1 MLNRLLLPGDRAA
14 IESLCGRTPELDLV
28 MLANLDRLSGDQNLV
43 QYWGQF
49 DDSGRLAG
57 VLMRYHALWYIH
69 GEADADLS
77 AMAQLIEIRGQP
89 RIVLN
94 GSPRKIEALASLL
107 AGYRVE
113 LRLPARLRTRRAGHR
128 PPPRG
133 VERLGAPAVGAPSL
147 GTPSVRQATLDDVER
162 LAVFYAGAPEDVRRG
177 ADSLR
182 RSVAG
187 GRRTFLVEDQGEV
200 MACALTTAELP
211 NLAMVGG
218 LHAAAIDRAGENLL
232 LALGALV
239 QSLEAEGKDA
249 CVVTRDPRIDDVC
262 DQLSFS
268 DTGPWLILHLQRR
281 GTRN

>member
-1 MLNRLLLPGDRAA
+1 MLNRLLIPGDRAA
-14 IESLCGRTPELDLV
+14 IESLCGRTPEHDLV
-28 MLANLDRLSGDQNLV
+28 MLANLDRLSGYQDLV

-57 VLMRYHALWYIH
+57 VLMRYHALWYVH
-69 GEADADLS
+69 GEDDADLS
-77 AMAQLIEIRGQP
+77 AMAQLIEIRGRP

-94 GSPRKIEALASLL
+94 DSPRTIEALASLL
-107 AGYRVE
+107 DGYRVE
-113 LRLPARLRTRRAGHR
+113 LRLPARLRTRRAGHS

-133 VERLGAPAVGAPSL
+133 AEKLGAPPL
-147 GTPSVRQATLDDVER
+147 GTPSVRRATLDDVER
-162 LAVFYAGAPEDVRRG
+162 LAAFYAAAPEDVRRG
-177 ADSLR
+177 ADSLS
-182 RSVAG
+182 RSVVG
-187 GRRTFLVEDQGEV
+187 GRRTFLAEDQGEV
-200 MACALTTAELP
+200 VACALTTAELP

-218 LHAAAIDRAGENLL
+218 LHATARDRGGENLL
-232 LALGALV
+232 PALGALV
-239 QSLEAEGKDA
+239 QSLAAEGKDA